1 MIEICSDEETWRREM
16 KTVEEAYLHLRWP
29 ESEYIFST
37 FSFWVN
43 YSFKAYFYRPTQSR
57 KADCAFVCRD
67 ELYICLRWTL
77 SAGILLSFQLGD
89 ALSGQSLGKA
99 FPEYM
104 GYCTLGLYCLP
115 ALPQKILPQ
124 NLMLLG
130 FLSHIS
136 PCVFLFNLSYRLK

>member
-1 MIEICSDEETWRREM
+1 M
-16 KTVEEAYLHLRWP
+16 KTVEEACIHLRWP

-43 YSFKAYFYRPTQSR
+43 YSFKAYFYQPTQSR

-104 GYCTLGLYCLP
+104 GYCTVGLHCLP

-136 PCVFLFNLSYRLK
+136 PCVFLFHLSYRLK